1 MTRFVFLL
9 YGRPAAAER
18 ELAYALETLRH
29 ELPSSRAQ
37 RSDPAVSPDADSANL
52 AARAVEGPGGR
63 AAARLDGFAALA
75 MTESVVL
82 YTDRT
87 QDFPGVTTIDASPFL
102 AAAGVY
108 RHSVKPRVLADAL
121 RRFGED
127 CVMLDLDGFV
137 KVGFAASVAKAL
149 AQGAAMNQFVRSDP
163 YPFFP
168 EFRTE
173 LPNLGPYR
181 LDRDSAL
188 MLNSGLV
195 AVRAEHAPLI
205 EDAIVLIDRLW
216 AAGLRK
222 HDIEQF
228 AVAETLRL
236 GGVKIA
242 LIDDTFE
249 HYCPRWSRRY
259 MRRRLRRR
267 APGAHVP
274 YSKTRVR
281 LFKAYWTLR
290 LVMRKA
296 RRSKVGSSWRGQWRK
311 T

>member
-1 MTRFVFLL
+1 VTVFVFLL
-9 YGRPAAAER
+9 YGRSPAAER
-18 ELAYALETLRH
+18 EWRYALETLRSEIPPNRH
-29 ELPSSRAQ
+29 FRESGNPEPPHVVRPL
-37 RSDPAVSPDADSANL
+37 
-52 AARAVEGPGGR
+52 GPRFREDDDGR
-63 AAARLDGFAALA
+63 I
-75 MTESVVL
+75 VL
-82 YTDRT
+82 YTDRP
-87 QDFPGVTTIDASPFL
+87 QDFRDVETVEATDLL
-102 AAAGVY
+102 AATGEY
-108 RHSVKPRVLADAL
+108 RHGVKPRVLADAL
-121 RRFGED
+121 RRFGRD

-137 KVGFAASVAKAL
+137 RPGFARDVEKAL
-149 AQGAAMNQFVRSDP
+149 AEGAAMNQFVRRDP

-168 EFRTE
+168 DFQTE
-173 LPNLGPYR
+173 LPHLGPYR
-181 LDRDSAL
+181 LDRENAL

-195 AVRAEHAPLI
+195 AVRAEHLPLI
-205 EDAIVLIDRLW
+205 EDAILLMDRLW
-216 AAGLRK
+216 AAGLQK

-267 APGAHVP
+267 APGTHVP
-274 YSKTRVR
+274 FGKSRVR

-290 LVMRKA
+290 LAMRKA
-296 RRSKVGSSWRGQWRK
+296 RRSWRGLWRK